1 MYICNPNKLMACEYL
16 MKYHEKRG
24 DKIII
29 FSDDRFLIDKLGK
42 FLERPFIHGD
52 VSHDEQMG
60 ILSWF

>member
-52 VSHDEQMG
+52 VSHDE
-60 ILSWF
+60 